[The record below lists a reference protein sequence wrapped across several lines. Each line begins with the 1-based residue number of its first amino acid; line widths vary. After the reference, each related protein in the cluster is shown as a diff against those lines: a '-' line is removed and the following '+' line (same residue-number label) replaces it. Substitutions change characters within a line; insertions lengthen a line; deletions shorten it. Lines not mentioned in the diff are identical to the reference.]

1 MSDRFVYVTY
11 IRTTPEILWDHLTKP
26 EFTRL
31 YWQGVSAESDWKAG
45 ASWQLRFEDGRIAD
59 TGEVVEVDRPR
70 RLVVKWRNEFMPEL
84 TAEGYS
90 RARFELE
97 PIGEMVKLTITHE
110 IDRTGSKF
118 IQAVS
123 NGWPIV
129 LASLKSL
136 IETGAALP
144 RYMPRK

>member
-1 MSDRFVYVTY
+1 
-11 IRTTPEILWDHLTKP
+11 
-26 EFTRL
+26 
-31 YWQGVSAESDWKAG
+31 
-45 ASWQLRFEDGRIAD
+45 
-59 TGEVVEVDRPR
+59 
-70 RLVVKWRNEFMPEL
+70 MPEL